1 MVAHDDDDGDAPDP
15 VECGDVREVRSLPGC
30 VGVDLGE
37 RARLICLLLGHLRPG
52 SPVRAARWSG
62 GRSWGPVLSTRP
74 RPGRSLLPPWCRVA
88 VVCSC
93 SGPAST
99 ALEELRV
106 AGLPRGLAI
115 GVEPPDLSWG
125 VVTVPE
131 QPSTHTEE
139 EDLDESADGAARR
152 RPGRAEA
159 VVRRADKFQQRHDV
173 LGFPYAVLQKFGN
186 DQAGSKAALIAYYG
200 LFAIFPLLM
209 LFTTI
214 LGYVLR
220 DNDQLR
226 KDLVDSALGSFPI
239 IGSQLQSQVHGLTGS
254 ALAVVV
260 GSILL
265 LYGAIGLGLATQSAM
280 NKVWNIPY
288 VRWPSLPVRYLRGF
302 AVLVLLALST
312 IGSTVL
318 TGFATLTAHGE
329 VSTAL
334 LLVGS
339 LALNF
344 GLILI
349 AYMVMTAVKFTW
361 REVVTRSGVGHHLL
375 AGAADHRELVRG
387 SRAPACDGD
396 LRFLRHR
403 HRPGGLDLPRGSV
416 LPPRRGDQ
424 RRQALPPLA
433 QIHHPTPADRGGQ
446 GRLRAP
452 GADGGASW
460 RSQVE
465 VDFTPDA
472 DFDPLRAPRVS
483 GE

>member
-1 MVAHDDDDGDAPDP
+1 MGTSLVDAPP
-15 VECGDVREVRSLPGC
+15 TREVAPHPG
-30 VGVDLGE
+30 VG
-37 RARLICLLLGHLRPG
+37 
-52 SPVRAARWSG
+52 
-62 GRSWGPVLSTRP
+62 ST
-74 RPGRSLLPPWCRVA
+74 GA
-88 VVCSC
+88 
-93 SGPAST
+93 PADRRRESS
-99 ALEELRV
+99 
-106 AGLPRGLAI
+106 
-115 GVEPPDLSWG
+115 DLSLT

-131 QPSTHTEE
+131 HPSTQPGEGS
-139 EDLDESADGAARR
+139 LDESADGAARR

-159 VVRRADKFQQRHDV
+159 IVRRTDKFQQRHDV

-220 DNDQLR
+220 DNEQLR
-226 KDLVDSALGSFPI
+226 KDLVDSVLGSFPI
-239 IGSQLQSQVHGLTGS
+239 IGSQLQSHVHGLTGS

-302 AVLVLLALST
+302 AVLILLALST

-361 REVVTRSGVGHHLL
+361 REVVLGAALATIFWQALQIIGSWYVGRELRHATATYGFFGIVIVLVAWIYLGAQFFLL
-375 AGAADHRELVRG
+375 AAEINVVKRYRLWPRSITQPPLTEAD
-387 SRAPACDGD
+387 RAVFAR
-396 LRFLRHR
+396 LAQME
-403 HRPGGLDLPRGSV
+403 V
-416 LPPRRGDQ
+416 RRGE
-424 RRQALPPLA
+424 
-433 QIHHPTPADRGGQ
+433 
-446 GRLRAP
+446 
-452 GADGGASW
+452 
-460 RSQVE
+460 VE
-465 VDFTPDA
+465 VAVDFTPDA
-472 DFDPLRAPRVS
+472 DFDPLNPSPVP